1 MSCASKNP
9 ERFFFLPSFYG
20 FDSIGNGNIVSNKI
34 QIFISLSK
42 GYSFN
47 FFFPSFF
54 LLLFLNSFLGSDFSS
69 SLN

>member
-47 FFFPSFF
+47 FFFSFF
-54 LLLFLNSFLGSDFSS
+54 FPAAFLK
-69 SLN
+69 